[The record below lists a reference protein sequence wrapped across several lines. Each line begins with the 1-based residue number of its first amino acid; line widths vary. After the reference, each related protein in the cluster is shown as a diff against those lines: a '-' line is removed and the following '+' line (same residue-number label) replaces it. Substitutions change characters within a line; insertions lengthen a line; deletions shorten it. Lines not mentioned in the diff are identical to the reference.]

1 METIRFDNPEY
12 LILLVGLPALLLIFL
27 LGQYLK
33 GKALK
38 QFGNPGTMAR
48 LMPWRSY
55 RRPWIR
61 FVIFLIGFGC
71 VSMAAVNP
79 KVGSRLEKATREGV
93 DIMIALDVSRSML
106 AEDVRPN
113 RLERSKSAVSR
124 IIDRLEHD
132 RVGLVVFAGNAIT
145 QVPLTADHAAAKMML
160 RPVNSQS
167 ISVQGTAIGSA
178 IERAMA
184 SFPDDEGN
192 AKVLIIISDGENHLD
207 DPVEK
212 TRLAH
217 RHGITIHTVGI
228 GSPEGAPI
236 PVYEDNRLSGYLRDA
251 QGNTVITR
259 YDEATLK
266 AIADAGGGIF
276 QHGRGADM
284 GLNRIVDEIRK
295 MEQQEYEAMI
305 FTEYESRYHYFVAL
319 ALIFLVLEIFIFE
332 RKNKWLEKINLFG

>member
-1 METIRFDNPEY
+1 METIRLDNPEY
-12 LILLVGLPALLLIFL
+12 LVLLGILPLLFLVFL
-27 LGQYLK
+27 FGQYLK
-33 GKALK
+33 GRALK
-38 QFGNPGTMAR
+38 RFGNPGTVSR
-48 LMPWRSY
+48 LMPWYSF

-61 FVIFLIGFGC
+61 FAIFIIGIGC

-79 KVGSRLEKATREGV
+79 KVGSRLEEATREGV

-106 AEDVRPN
+106 AEDIRPN
-113 RLERSKSAVSR
+113 RLERAKSAVSR

-145 QVPLTADHAAAKMML
+145 QVPLTSDHSAAKMML
-160 RPVNSQS
+160 RPVNTESV
-167 ISVQGTAIGSA
+167 SVQGTAIGTA

-184 SFPDDEGN
+184 SFPDQEEKN
-192 AKVLIIISDGENHLD
+192 RVLIIISDGENHLD

-212 TRLAH
+212 ARLA
-217 RHGITIHTVGI
+217 RQNGIIIHTVGI
-228 GSPEGAPI
+228 GSSEGAPI
-236 PVYEDNRLSGYLRDA
+236 PVYQDNRLTGYLRDA
-251 QGNTVITR
+251 SGNTVITR

-266 AIADAGGGIF
+266 AIADAGGGTF

-319 ALIFLVLEIFIFE
+319 ALLFLLLEILIFE
-332 RKNKWLEKINLFG
+332 RKNKWLEKIKLFG